1 MHLKVRMMNALANKV
16 HHNWCYVYLQN
27 LLVRI
32 FKRISYMIK
41 KVPVNEY
48 GKRIGEGH
56 PRSRLTDEQIDRIRD
71 LHEDHNLTYLQL
83 GEMYSVPR
91 TTIAS
96 ICQYARRAQTPF
108 GWKRLQVDM
117 V

>member
-1 MHLKVRMMNALANKV
+1 
-16 HHNWCYVYLQN
+16 
-27 LLVRI
+27 
-32 FKRISYMIK
+32 MIK

-96 ICQYARRAQTPF
+96 ICSMQDEL
-108 GWKRLQVDM
+108 RLRLGGRSYKLKWYR
-117 V
+117 

>member
-1 MHLKVRMMNALANKV
+1 
-16 HHNWCYVYLQN
+16 
-27 LLVRI
+27 
-32 FKRISYMIK
+32 MIK

-108 GWKRLQVDM
+108 GWKRLQVETA
-117 V
+117 

>member
-1 MHLKVRMMNALANKV
+1 
-16 HHNWCYVYLQN
+16 
-27 LLVRI
+27 
-32 FKRISYMIK
+32 MIK
-41 KVPVNEY
+41 RVPVNEY

-56 PRSRLTDEQIDRIRD
+56 PRARLTDEQIDRIRD

-83 GEMYSVPR
+83 SEMYSVPR

-108 GWKRLQVDM
+108 GWKKLEVEC